1 MMAGER
7 EKNHCPEVVTHR
19 GSIITF
25 YQNISQ
31 NSQENTFAGVSISIN
46 LRTVDVQLY

>member
-1 MMAGER
+1 MMGGER

-19 GSIITF
+19 GSIITL

-31 NSQENTFAGVSISIN
+31 NSQENTFAGVSFLIN
-46 LRTVDVQLY
+46 LRTVGVQLH